1 MFSRRA
7 QALSIKG
14 ALPQPGS
21 ELEALLA
28 IHMQVDG
35 LPTPVRQ
42 HVLRVWEPVEH
53 MKPCVPHTAVAHDFR
68 LDFAW
73 PQLGKLAVEVDGEV
87 HRIRDRFHGDIR
99 RNALI
104 LLAGWRVLH
113 VDGRRVRSGDAVR
126 WVRLFLETFREPV

>member
-1 MFSRRA
+1 VFSRRA

-28 IHMQVDG
+28 IHMQADG
-35 LPTPVRQ
+35 LPTPQRQ
-42 HVLRVWEPVEH
+42 HLLRVYEPVS
-53 MKPCVPHTAVAHDFR
+53 PLTAVAHDFR